1 MAKARRDYAK
11 RTTTRKRKQP
21 LPGWLWM
28 LGGLSLGLLVAFLI
42 YLQPLGAGRDSGPGS
57 ARTSTST
64 DTRVVT
70 SPASKPAAAPQ
81 RQEPV
86 VSAKAEPAP
95 RQGMQFDFYNIL
107 PELEIVIPDSEL
119 QRADT
124 GEQHTYYLQV
134 GSFRRS
140 DDAEA
145 RKAELLLLNFVPS
158 VQTVTIDGNQT
169 WHRVRL
175 GPFTERRRVD
185 QAGRRLQ
192 DNGID
197 FIMLREKG

>member
-11 RTTTRKRKQP
+11 RTTTRKSNKP

-28 LGGLSLGLLVAFLI
+28 LGGLSLGLFVAFLI
-42 YLQPLGAGRDSGPGS
+42 YLQPLGAGRDSGSSG
-57 ARTSTST
+57 ARGPSST
-64 DTRVVT
+64 DTRVVE
-70 SPASKPAAAPQ
+70 SPTVSPPKAPT
-81 RQEPV
+81 RQQPV
-86 VSAKAEPAP
+86 PVQQESA

-119 QRADT
+119 QRADS
-124 GEQHTYYLQV
+124 GEKHTYYLQV
-134 GSFRRS
+134 GSFRRG

-145 RKAELLLLNFVPS
+145 RKAELLLLNFTPS

-169 WHRVRL
+169 WHRVRI

-185 QAGRRLQ
+185 QASRRLQ

-197 FIMLREKG
+197 FIMLREKS